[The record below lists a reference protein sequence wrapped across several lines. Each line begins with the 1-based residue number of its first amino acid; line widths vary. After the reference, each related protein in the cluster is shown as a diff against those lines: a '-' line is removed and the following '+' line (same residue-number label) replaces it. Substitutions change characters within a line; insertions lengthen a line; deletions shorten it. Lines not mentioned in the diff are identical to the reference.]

1 MSKDDAVLA
10 HAIAAA
16 DTHVAQGDRLAA
28 IAVLFDALV
37 RRPTD
42 ADLHFRTGLL
52 CLEQGQVD
60 DALRLLHRATA
71 LNPPWLRA
79 WEQLSHTLGLLPNI
93 PHDLVLLKDVAHAIT
108 LREIDPNG
116 ALNVTLKIILGR
128 YGSDTDLT
136 VERFAADRAR
146 PLERVFQSLLV
157 NFLVHHRAAEVQ
169 LEALLTQIRAR
180 FLEAASGTLS
190 GPVADTAIEI
200 LSALGIHGFHA
211 EYVFDE
217 SAQET
222 ALIAA
227 VEATVRAELAT
238 GRMPTLKL
246 AALAAYRP
254 LLSLGEAAHRLA
266 PAVNDPDTFADLIET
281 QIAQPLA
288 ERALGDEIRKLP
300 IDDAISRRVQAQY
313 EESPYPTW
321 TMPQVSQAELEAAA
335 AKPAAAERV
344 LVAGAGTGRH
354 PLRMARISPNADITA
369 LDLSLA
375 SLAYGARQARSL
387 GIHNVTFVQGDLL
400 NVATLGQTFDR
411 ISSVGVLHH
420 MAEPARGLAALKGVL
435 RPGGTIE
442 LGLYTE
448 SGRQA
453 VVAGIALRDQMGLKS
468 TPEDFR
474 RFRRAVRAVP
484 EDHPLAVL
492 RRTGDFFAMSELRDL
507 VFHVQEH
514 RLTLPQVKALL
525 HGAELKF
532 ERFDVSPMVMAHF
545 RVQHPG
551 AEADIDAWIDFE
563 SAAPGIFGSMYM
575 FVARS

>member
-1 MSKDDAVLA
+1 
-10 HAIAAA
+10 
-16 DTHVAQGDRLAA
+16 
-28 IAVLFDALV
+28 
-37 RRPTD
+37 
-42 ADLHFRTGLL
+42 
-52 CLEQGQVD
+52 
-60 DALRLLHRATA
+60 
-71 LNPPWLRA
+71 
-79 WEQLSHTLGLLPNI
+79 
-93 PHDLVLLKDVAHAIT
+93 
-108 LREIDPNG
+108 
-116 ALNVTLKIILGR
+116 
-128 YGSDTDLT
+128 
-136 VERFAADRAR
+136 
-146 PLERVFQSLLV
+146 
-157 NFLVHHRAAEVQ
+157 
-169 LEALLTQIRAR
+169 
-180 FLEAASGTLS
+180 
-190 GPVADTAIEI
+190 
-200 LSALGIHGFHA
+200 
-211 EYVFDE
+211 
-217 SAQET
+217 
-222 ALIAA
+222 
-227 VEATVRAELAT
+227 
-238 GRMPTLKL
+238 
-246 AALAAYRP
+246 
-254 LLSLGEAAHRLA
+254 
-266 PAVNDPDTFADLIET
+266 
-281 QIAQPLA
+281 
-288 ERALGDEIRKLP
+288 
-300 IDDAISRRVQAQY
+300 
-313 EESPYPTW
+313 
-321 TMPQVSQAELEAAA
+321 
-335 AKPAAAERV
+335 
-344 LVAGAGTGRH
+344 
-354 PLRMARISPNADITA
+354 MARISPNADITA